1 MIEKCFANNEKDAWD
16 IIMEKIEAKQ
26 KGTLPA
32 EEDEDNDGLWFE
44 VYYNEW
50 KMDDRYSVFIYCMYV
65 TLSI

>member
-32 EEDEDNDGLWFE
+32 EVDEDDDGL
-44 VYYNEW
+44 
-50 KMDDRYSVFIYCMYV
+50 
-65 TLSI
+65 